1 MLAGVIGTVF
11 GIAFTVGLVAFIVFL
26 TAHRRA
32 KKAGPNAWVEF
43 SPRGFCGV
51 LVFVGA
57 VAVLMWAAVL
67 MAINSEKPS
76 WVFSIGIVFLIGL
89 LRPVI
94 QKMSGSMFVVSGE
107 GRNAGSTGPALY
119 PPTHFMTGET
129 VPAQYAVPV
138 AASACAE
145 PEPAARPTAAKKPLT
160 PRQADLR
167 LLYLPAAAG
176 VTVAVV
182 PGFGGDWTAAGFL
195 MGLAVVGALGYLAY
209 RKTGHR
215 LDQPG
220 RRRQGA
226 RIRKRRKR

>member
-11 GIAFTVGLVAFIVFL
+11 GIAFTVGLVALIVFL

-43 SPRGFCGV
+43 SLRGFCGV

-94 QKMSGSMFVVSGE
+94 QKMYGSMFVVSGE

-129 VPAQYAVPV
+129 VPAQYA
-138 AASACAE
+138 
-145 PEPAARPTAAKKPLT
+145 RLDGGGL
-160 PRQADLR
+160 PRGAGGHR
-167 LLYLPAAAG
+167 GAG
-176 VTVAVV
+176 VPGV
-182 PGFGGDWTAAGFL
+182 PKN
-195 MGLAVVGALGYLAY
+195 
-209 RKTGHR
+209 RHR

-226 RIRKRRKR
+226 WIRKRRKR